1 MHERLR
7 TLTNLMKKTVTI
19 EEVAQHAG
27 IGLGTASRALSG
39 RGSVSPRTREHVL
52 EIASRLGYEANPHA
66 QRLANGGV
74 DNMVAILVGID
85 LGVAT
90 LRLWQIQARLNEKD
104 YLTDVHLLPSWVAD
118 QEKRQILILRDLRRL
133 NPAAIV
139 TQSTGLDSGARRE
152 LQKYQDS
159 GGVVVTF
166 EDPVDLECDQ
176 IIFDQEDSTYQAATH
191 LLEQGHRR
199 ISYLKFV
206 SEDLGDDPRLQ
217 GVQRALSEKGL
228 TTLDGELSYTRL
240 DEFAGPAMAE
250 QYFALEQKPT
260 AVISNDAAASA
271 FMHALI
277 RRGVRV
283 PEELSIVGYDDT
295 QPAQTA
301 MVPITTVAYPFQQ
314 VGQHV
319 VEMVQSRLNGYRG
332 APRRIELKG
341 TLVQRESV
349 ASPPA

>member
-1 MHERLR
+1 MI
-7 TLTNLMKKTVTI
+7 TLHTIDNIMKKPVTI
-19 EEVAQHAG
+19 EEVAQSAG

-39 RGSVSPRTREHVL
+39 RGSVSPKTRERVL
-52 EIASRLGYEANPHA
+52 EIASKLGYLANPHA
-66 QRLANGGV
+66 QRLANGRV
-74 DNMVAILVGID
+74 ENTVAIFVGID

-104 YLTDVHLLPSWVAD
+104 YITDVHLLPSWVAD

-139 TQSTGLDSGARRE
+139 SQSTGLDYGARRE
-152 LQKYQDS
+152 LQQYQDS
-159 GGVVVTF
+159 GGIVVTF

-191 LLEQGHRR
+191 LLELGHRR
-199 ISYLKFV
+199 ISYLSFNSQDK
-206 SEDLGDDPRLQ
+206 GNDPRLW

-228 TTLDGELSYTRL
+228 APLEGELSYERL

-250 QYFALEQKPT
+250 QYFALKQKPT

-301 MVPITTVAYPFQQ
+301 LVPITSVAYPFQQ

-319 VEMVQSRLNGYRG
+319 VEMVQSRLNGTYKG
-332 APRRIELKG
+332 LPRCIELKG

-349 ASPPA
+349 APLR